1 MPSVSAGRVPLRHS
15 LVTRLLVSS
24 VVIALAAI
32 SATAWLAA
40 TTTTRAINYE
50 QGGAAADQRAVYEAL
65 VGYAAT
71 HHDWSGAAAMVHSR
85 AAKLGRRITLT
96 TDDHKIILDS
106 QAGPAL
112 RNTRPSAVVDPLHV
126 DLDLTGGTEHIDERA
141 TGPYTVP
148 AEDRYVLSEVARN
161 ALTCFNKMGYDG
173 VVETS
178 KTGRPSVV
186 LTTVR
191 AEAERPLTRSVTE
204 SCGLELDSLVSPAE
218 KKALQT
224 LSTLTASCLG
234 LGDRSSQLR
243 MTPTFEAY
251 LGESA
256 VVRTAHEKIKVTP
269 PSLLKPAGPVGVV
282 QGCVEAGR
290 RTQLRP
296 YVAPRALLFVTA
308 PGTGRTTLS
317 LSGGSIG
324 RIVAVTGA
332 VLLATVAATVLIG
345 RRLVRPLRNLAE
357 AAELHTPAPV
367 STRDEIGRLAR
378 ALNDSAKRRERAEA
392 QRRTMVN
399 DVAHELRTPLS
410 NIRTWLE
417 AAQDDLAP
425 TDAQL
430 LALLHEEALLLQHI
444 IDDLGD
450 LAAADAGILRI
461 DLRPTD
467 LRDVLTH
474 VVDSHRGNAFA
485 AGVRLE
491 LTVAGDP
498 VVRADQARLR
508 QVIGNLIS
516 NAIRHTP
523 PGGSVTV
530 DANGPTISVRD
541 TGTGIGPTDLPK
553 IFDRFWRA
561 DESRSRVTGGSGLGL
576 AIARHLTEAHGG
588 TIEVESEPGRGT
600 LFTIRL
606 PGFDARTS
614 ADRAHGGLVER
625 GQRLAS
631 GQTGPPGPTEVEP
644 GGQSPV

>member
-1 MPSVSAGRVPLRHS
+1 MSKDRVPLRHS
-15 LVTRLLVSS
+15 LVTRLLVAS

-40 TTTTRAINYE
+40 TTTTRAINHE
-50 QGGAAADQRAVYEAL
+50 QGGAVADDKAVYQAL

-71 HHDWSGAAAMVHSR
+71 HHDWSGAADLVHAR
-85 AAKLGRRITLT
+85 AAELGRRITLT
-96 TDDHKIILDS
+96 TDDHRVILDS
-106 QAGPAL
+106 QAGPSL
-112 RNTRPSAVVDPLHV
+112 RNTRPSAVVDPLSV
-126 DLDLTGGTEHIDERA
+126 DLGLTGGDAHIDERA
-141 TGPYTVP
+141 VGPYVVP
-148 AEDRYVLSEVARN
+148 SDDRYVLNEVAKN
-161 ALTCFNKMGYDG
+161 TLTCFNKVGYDG
-173 VVETS
+173 AIEIA

-204 SCGLELDSLVSPAE
+204 SCGFALDSLVSAAE
-218 KKALQT
+218 KKALET
-224 LSTLTASCLG
+224 LATLTARCLG
-234 LGDRSSQLR
+234 LGDRASQLR
-243 MTPTFEAY
+243 ITPTFTAY
-251 LGESA
+251 LSDSA
-256 VVRTAHEKIKVTP
+256 VVRTAHDDIEVKP

-282 QGCVEAGR
+282 QGCVESAR

-332 VLLATVAATVLIG
+332 ILLATVAATVLVG
-345 RRLVRPLRNLAE
+345 RRLVRPLRDLAV
-357 AAELHTPAPV
+357 AAELRTPAPV
-367 STRDEIGRLAR
+367 AGRDEIGRLAR
-378 ALNDSAKRRERAEA
+378 ALNDSARRRDRAEA

-410 NIRTWLE
+410 NIRIWLE

-425 TDAQL
+425 TDAHL

-450 LAAADAGILRI
+450 LAAADAGTLRI
-461 DLRPTD
+461 DLEPTD

-474 VVDSHRGNAFA
+474 VVDSQRGSALA

-491 LTVAGDP
+491 LGVVGDP
-498 VVRADQARLR
+498 VVHADQVRLR
-508 QVIGNLIS
+508 QVVGNLIS

-523 PGGSVTV
+523 SGGSVTV
-530 DANGPTISVRD
+530 GASGTTISVRD
-541 TGTGIGPTDLPK
+541 TGSGIAAADLPR

-588 TIEVESEPGRGT
+588 TIEVQSEPGRGT
-600 LFTIRL
+600 LCTVRL
-606 PGFDARTS
+606 PGL
-614 ADRAHGGLVER
+614 GG
-625 GQRLAS
+625 
-631 GQTGPPGPTEVEP
+631 
-644 GGQSPV
+644 

>member
-1 MPSVSAGRVPLRHS
+1 VPVRHS
-15 LVTRLLVSS
+15 LVTRLLLTS

-50 QGGAAADQRAVYEAL
+50 QGGAVADERAVYEAL
-65 VGYAAT
+65 IGYAAT
-71 HHDWSGAAAMVHSR
+71 HHDWSGAATLVRSR
-85 AAKLGRRITLT
+85 AAELGRRITLT
-96 TDDHKIILDS
+96 TDDHKVVLDS

-112 RNTRPSAVVDPLHV
+112 LNTRPSAVVDPLDV
-126 DLDLTGGTEHIDERA
+126 DLGLTGGTEHIDERA
-141 TGPYTVP
+141 IGPYVVP
-148 AEDRYVLSEVARN
+148 TEDRYVLNEVAKHT
-161 ALTCFNKMGYDG
+161 LTCFNKVGYDG
-173 VVETS
+173 VIKVAT
-178 KTGRPSVV
+178 TGRPSVV

-191 AEAERPLTRSVTE
+191 AQAERPLTRSITE
-204 SCGLELDSLVSPAE
+204 SCGFELDSLVSPAE

-224 LSTLTASCLG
+224 LTQLTAHCLN
-234 LGDRSSQLR
+234 LGDRTGQLR
-243 MTPTFEAY
+243 ITPTFQAY

-256 VVRTAHEKIKVTP
+256 IVRTAHETVKVEP
-269 PSLLKPAGPVGVV
+269 PSLLKPAGPAGVV
-282 QGCVEAGR
+282 QGCVESGR
-290 RTQLRP
+290 RIQLRP
-296 YVAPRALLFVTA
+296 YVSPRALLFVTA

-332 VLLATVAATVLIG
+332 ILLATIAVTVLIG
-345 RRLVRPLRNLAE
+345 RRLVRPLRNLAD
-357 AAELHTPAPV
+357 AAELRTPAPV
-367 STRDEIGRLAR
+367 TTRDEIGRLAR
-378 ALNDSAKRRERAEA
+378 ALNDSAERRERAEM

-450 LAAADAGILRI
+450 LAAADAGTLRI
-461 DLRPTD
+461 NPEPTY

-474 VVDSHRGNAFA
+474 LVDSHRGGAFA
-485 AGVRLE
+485 AGVRLDLDIE
-491 LTVAGDP
+491 GDP
-498 VVRADQARLR
+498 VVSADQVRLR
-508 QVIGNLIS
+508 QVVGNLIT
-516 NAIRHTP
+516 NAIRYTA

-530 DANGPTISVRD
+530 EAKDTTISVRD
-541 TGTGIGPTDLPK
+541 TGSGIAPADLPK

-561 DESRSRVTGGSGLGL
+561 DGSRSRATGGSGLGL
-576 AIARHLTEAHGG
+576 AIARQLTEAHGG

-606 PGFDARTS
+606 PGID
-614 ADRAHGGLVER
+614 V
-625 GQRLAS
+625 
-631 GQTGPPGPTEVEP
+631 
-644 GGQSPV
+644 

>member
-1 MPSVSAGRVPLRHS
+1 VSQDRVPVRHS
-15 LVTRLLVSS
+15 LVTRLLVTS

-50 QGGAAADQRAVYEAL
+50 QGGAVADERAVYEAL

-71 HHDWSGAAAMVHSR
+71 HHDWSGAATLIRSR
-85 AAKLGRRITLT
+85 AAELGRRVTLT
-96 TDDHKIILDS
+96 TDDHQVILDS
-106 QAGPAL
+106 QTGPEL
-112 RNTRPSAVVDPLHV
+112 QNTRPSAVVDPLDV
-126 DLDLTGGTEHIDERA
+126 DLGLTGGTDHIDERA
-141 TGPYTVP
+141 VGPYILPT
-148 AEDRYVLSEVARN
+148 EDRYVLNEVAKH
-161 ALTCFNKMGYDG
+161 ALTCFNKLGYDG
-173 VVETS
+173 IVKVAP
-178 KTGRPSVV
+178 TGRPSVV

-191 AEAERPLTRSVTE
+191 PQAEAPLTRSVTD
-204 SCGLELDSLVSPAE
+204 SCEFELDSLVSPAE

-224 LSTLTASCLG
+224 LTALVARCLG
-234 LGDRSSQLR
+234 LGDRASQLR
-243 MTPTFEAY
+243 VTPSFAAY
-251 LGESA
+251 LGERP
-256 VVRTAHEKIKVTP
+256 VVRTAHETIKLAS
-269 PSLLKPAGPVGVV
+269 PSLLKPAGPAGVV
-282 QGCVEAGR
+282 QGCVESGR
-290 RTQLRP
+290 RAQLRP

-317 LSGGSIG
+317 LSRGSIL

-332 VLLATVAATVLIG
+332 VVLATIAVTVLVG
-345 RRLVRPLRNLAE
+345 RRLVRPLRNLAS

-378 ALNDSAKRRERAEA
+378 ALNDSAERREQAEA

-410 NIRTWLE
+410 NIRIWLE

-450 LAAADAGILRI
+450 LAAADAGTLRI
-461 DLRPTD
+461 EPEPTY

-474 VVDSHRGNAFA
+474 VVDSHRGGARA

-491 LTVAGDP
+491 LDVAGDP
-498 VVRADQARLR
+498 VAAADQVRLR
-508 QVIGNLIS
+508 QVVGNLVS
-516 NAIRHTP
+516 NAIRHTA

-530 DANGPTISVRD
+530 GVNGTTIAVRD
-541 TGTGIGPTDLPK
+541 TGSGIAAADLPK

-561 DESRSRVTGGSGLGL
+561 DESRSRATGGSGLGL
-576 AIARHLTEAHGG
+576 AIARQLTEAHGG

-600 LFTIRL
+600 TFTIRL
-606 PGFDARTS
+606 PT
-614 ADRAHGGLVER
+614 
-625 GQRLAS
+625 
-631 GQTGPPGPTEVEP
+631 
-644 GGQSPV
+644 

>member
-1 MPSVSAGRVPLRHS
+1 MSGDQVPLRHS
-15 LVTRLLVSS
+15 LVTRLLVAA

-50 QGGAAADQRAVYEAL
+50 QGGAVADQKAVYQAL
-65 VGYAAT
+65 LGYAAT
-71 HHDWSGAAAMVHSR
+71 HHDWSGAAALVRSR
-85 AAKLGRRITLT
+85 AAELDRRITLT
-96 TDDHKIILDS
+96 TDDHRVILDS
-106 QAGPAL
+106 QTGPAL
-112 RNTRPSAVVDPLHV
+112 RNTSPAAVVDPLQV
-126 DLDLTGGTEHIDERA
+126 DLGLTGGDEHIDERA
-141 TGPYTVP
+141 VGPYVVP
-148 AEDRYVLSEVARN
+148 TEDRYVLSEVAKN
-161 ALTCFNKMGYDG
+161 SLACFHKVGYDG
-173 VVETS
+173 VIEVAT
-178 KTGRPSVV
+178 TGRPSVV
-186 LTTVR
+186 LTNVR

-204 SCGLELDSLVSPAE
+204 SCGFALDSLVSAAE

-224 LSTLTASCLG
+224 LTTLTAHCLN
-234 LGDRSSQLR
+234 LGDRTSELR
-243 MTPTFEAY
+243 ITPTFDAY

-256 VVRTAHEKIKVTP
+256 VVRTAHEKTEVKP
-269 PSLLKPAGPVGVV
+269 PSLLEPAGPVGVV
-282 QGCVEAGR
+282 RGCVESAR

-308 PGTGRTTLS
+308 PGTGDTTLR

-332 VLLATVAATVLIG
+332 VLLATVAATVLVG
-345 RRLVRPLRNLAE
+345 RRLVRPLRTLTD
-357 AAELHTPAPV
+357 AADQRTPAPV
-367 STRDEIGRLAR
+367 SGRDEIGRLAR
-378 ALNDSAKRRERAEA
+378 ALNDSTQRRDRAEA

-450 LAAADAGILRI
+450 LAAADAGTLRI
-461 DLRPTD
+461 DPEPTY
-467 LRDVLTH
+467 LRDVLTQ
-474 VVDSHRGNAFA
+474 VVDSHRGSALA

-491 LTVAGDP
+491 LSVVSDP
-498 VVRADQARLR
+498 VVRADQVRLR
-508 QVIGNLIS
+508 QVVGNLIS
-516 NAIRHTP
+516 NAIRYTP

-530 DANGPTISVRD
+530 GADGTTISVRD
-541 TGTGIGPTDLPK
+541 TGSGIAPADLPK

-588 TIEVESEPGRGT
+588 TIEVRSEVGRGT
-600 LFTIRL
+600 HFTIRL
-606 PGFDARTS
+606 PG
-614 ADRAHGGLVER
+614 
-625 GQRLAS
+625 
-631 GQTGPPGPTEVEP
+631 PTTTR
-644 GGQSPV
+644 

>member
-1 MPSVSAGRVPLRHS
+1 MPLRHS

-50 QGGAAADQRAVYEAL
+50 QGGAVADQRAVYQAL

-71 HHDWSGAAAMVHSR
+71 HHDWSGAAALVNSR
-85 AAKLGRRITLT
+85 AAELGRRITLT
-96 TDDHKIILDS
+96 TDDHTIILDS

-112 RNTRPSAVVDPLHV
+112 RNTRPSAVVDPLNV
-126 DLDLTGGTEHIDERA
+126 DLGLTGGDEHIDERA
-141 TGPYTVP
+141 VGPYVVP
-148 AEDRYVLSEVARN
+148 DGDRYVLNEVAKN
-161 ALTCFNKMGYDG
+161 TLTCFKKMGYDG
-173 VVETS
+173 TIEIA

-191 AEAERPLTRSVTE
+191 AEAEQPLTRSVTE
-204 SCGLELDSLVSPAE
+204 GCGFELDSLVSPAE

-224 LSTLTASCLG
+224 LTTLTADCLN
-234 LGDRSSQLR
+234 LGDRASQLR
-243 MTPTFEAY
+243 ITPTFTAY

-256 VVRTAHEKIKVTP
+256 VVRTAHEKIKVMP

-282 QGCVEAGR
+282 QGCVESGR

-308 PGTGRTTLS
+308 PGNGSTTLS

-332 VLLATVAATVLIG
+332 VLLATVTATVLVG
-345 RRLVRPLRNLAE
+345 RRLVRPLRNLAD
-357 AAELHTPAPV
+357 AAERRTPAPV

-378 ALNDSAKRRERAEA
+378 ALNDSAERRDRAEA

-410 NIRTWLE
+410 NIRIWLE

-450 LAAADAGILRI
+450 LAAADAGTLRI
-461 DLRPTD
+461 DLRPTE

-474 VVDSHRGNAFA
+474 VVDSHRGSALA
-485 AGVRLE
+485 AGVHLE
-491 LTVAGDP
+491 LTVVGEP
-498 VVRADQARLR
+498 VVQADQVRLR
-508 QVIGNLIS
+508 QMVGNLIS

-530 DANGPTISVRD
+530 GANGTTISVRD
-541 TGTGIGPTDLPK
+541 TGSGITPADLPK

-576 AIARHLTEAHGG
+576 AITRHLTEAHGG
-588 TIEVESEPGRGT
+588 TIEVQSEPGRGT

-606 PGFDARTS
+606 PG
-614 ADRAHGGLVER
+614 LV
-625 GQRLAS
+625 G
-631 GQTGPPGPTEVEP
+631 
-644 GGQSPV
+644 

>member
-1 MPSVSAGRVPLRHS
+1 MSKNQVPLRHS

-50 QGGAAADQRAVYEAL
+50 QGGAVADQRAVYQAL

-71 HHDWSGAAAMVHSR
+71 HHDWSGAAALVRSR
-85 AAKLGRRITLT
+85 AAELRRRITLT
-96 TDDHKIILDS
+96 TDNHEIILDS

-126 DLDLTGGTEHIDERA
+126 DLGLTGGDEHIDERA
-141 TGPYTVP
+141 VGPYVVP
-148 AEDRYVLSEVARN
+148 PEDRYVLSEVAKN
-161 ALTCFNKMGYDG
+161 TLSCFNKMGYDG
-173 VVETS
+173 VIEIA

-204 SCGLELDSLVSPAE
+204 GCGFELDSLVSPAE

-224 LSTLTASCLG
+224 LTTLTARCLS
-234 LGDRSSQLR
+234 LGDRASQLR
-243 MTPTFEAY
+243 ITPTFKAY
-251 LGESA
+251 LGASA
-256 VVRTAHEKIKVTP
+256 VVRTAHEDIEVKP

-282 QGCVEAGR
+282 QGCIEAGR

-308 PGTGRTTLS
+308 PDTGSTTLS

-332 VLLATVAATVLIG
+332 VLLSTVAATVLVG
-345 RRLVRPLRNLAE
+345 RRLVRPLRTLAD

-378 ALNDSAKRRERAEA
+378 ALNDSAERRERAEA

-410 NIRTWLE
+410 NIRIWLE

-430 LALLHEEALLLQHI
+430 LAMLHEEALLLQHI

-450 LAAADAGILRI
+450 LAAADAGTLRI

-474 VVDSHRGNAFA
+474 VVDSHRGSAFA
-485 AGVRLE
+485 AGLRLE
-491 LTVAGDP
+491 LIVVGDP
-498 VVRADQARLR
+498 VVQADQVRLR
-508 QVIGNLIS
+508 QVVGNLIS
-516 NAIRHTP
+516 NAIRYTP

-530 DANGPTISVRD
+530 GANGTTISVRD
-541 TGTGIGPTDLPK
+541 TGSGITPADLPK

-588 TIEVESEPGRGT
+588 LIEVESEPGRGT

-606 PGFDARTS
+606 PDPSTPW
-614 ADRAHGGLVER
+614 V
-625 GQRLAS
+625 
-631 GQTGPPGPTEVEP
+631 PPRR
-644 GGQSPV
+644 

>member
-1 MPSVSAGRVPLRHS
+1 MSRGQVPLRHS

-24 VVIALAAI
+24 MVIALAAI

-50 QGGAAADQRAVYEAL
+50 QGGAVADQRAVYQAL

-71 HHDWSGAAAMVHSR
+71 HHDWSGAATMVQSR

-96 TDDHKIILDS
+96 TDDHEIILDS
-106 QAGPAL
+106 QAGPPL

-126 DLDLTGGTEHIDERA
+126 DLGLTGGTEHIDERA
-141 TGPYTVP
+141 TGPYVVP
-148 AEDRYVLSEVARN
+148 DEDRYVLGEVAKN
-161 ALTCFNKMGYDG
+161 TLTCFNKVGYDG
-173 VVETS
+173 VIEIAN
-178 KTGRPSVV
+178 TGRPSVV

-191 AEAERPLTRSVTE
+191 PEAERPLTGPVTE

-224 LSTLTASCLG
+224 LTTLTARCLS
-234 LGDRSSQLR
+234 LGDRASQLR
-243 MTPTFEAY
+243 ITPTFRAY

-256 VVRTAHEKIKVTP
+256 IVRTAHEKIKVAP

-282 QGCVEAGR
+282 QGCIESGR

-308 PGTGRTTLS
+308 PGSGRTTLS

-357 AAELHTPAPV
+357 AAELRVPAPV

-378 ALNDSAKRRERAEA
+378 ALNDSAERRERAET

-430 LALLHEEALLLQHI
+430 LALLHEEALLLQHV

-450 LAAADAGILRI
+450 LAAADAGTLRI
-461 DLRPTD
+461 NPEPTD
-467 LRDVLTH
+467 LRHVLAH
-474 VVDSHRGNAFA
+474 VVDSHRGSAFA

-491 LTVAGDP
+491 LSAVGDP
-498 VVRADQARLR
+498 VVRADQVRLR
-508 QVIGNLIS
+508 QVVGNLIS

-523 PGGSVTV
+523 SGGSVTV
-530 DANGPTISVRD
+530 GVNGTTISVRD
-541 TGTGIGPTDLPK
+541 TGGGIAPADLPK

-588 TIEVESEPGRGT
+588 TIDVESELGRGT
-600 LFTIRL
+600 LFTVRL
-606 PGFDARTS
+606 PDS
-614 ADRAHGGLVER
+614 D
-625 GQRLAS
+625 
-631 GQTGPPGPTEVEP
+631 
-644 GGQSPV
+644 SPFPHRRQ

>member
-1 MPSVSAGRVPLRHS
+1 MSRDQVPLRHS

-50 QGGAAADQRAVYEAL
+50 QGGAVADQRAVYQAL

-71 HHDWSGAAAMVHSR
+71 HHDWSGAAALVHSR
-85 AAKLGRRITLT
+85 AAELGRRITLT
-96 TDDHKIILDS
+96 TDDHQIILDS

-112 RNTRPSAVVDPLHV
+112 RNTRPSAVVDPLNV
-126 DLDLTGGTEHIDERA
+126 DLGLTGGAEHIDDRA
-141 TGPYTVP
+141 VGPYVVP
-148 AEDRYVLSEVARN
+148 TEDRYVLNEVAKN
-161 ALTCFNKMGYDG
+161 TLTCYHKMGYDG
-173 VVETS
+173 VIETA
-178 KTGRPSVV
+178 KTGRPSVT
-186 LTTVR
+186 LTAVR
-191 AEAERPLTRSVTE
+191 AEAERPLTRSLTE
-204 SCGLELDSLVSPAE
+204 SCGFELDSLVSAAE

-224 LSTLTASCLG
+224 LATLTARCLS
-234 LGDRSSQLR
+234 LGDRGAQLR
-243 MTPTFEAY
+243 ITPTFAAY

-256 VVRTAHEKIKVTP
+256 VVRTAHEEIKVEP

-282 QGCVEAGR
+282 QGCIESGR

-317 LSGGSIG
+317 LSGGSVG

-332 VLLATVAATVLIG
+332 VLLATVAATMLVG

-357 AAELHTPAPV
+357 AAELRTPAPV

-378 ALNDSAKRRERAEA
+378 ALNDSAERRERAEA

-410 NIRTWLE
+410 NIRIWLE
-417 AAQDDLAP
+417 AAQDNLAP

-450 LAAADAGILRI
+450 LAAADAGTLRI
-461 DLRPTD
+461 VLRPTD
-467 LRDVLTH
+467 LRDVLAQ
-474 VVDSHRGNAFA
+474 VVDSHRGSAFA

-491 LTVAGDP
+491 LTVVGDP
-498 VVRADQARLR
+498 VVRADQVRLR
-508 QVIGNLIS
+508 QVVGNLIS

-523 PGGSVTV
+523 SGGSVTV
-530 DANGPTISVRD
+530 DANGQTISVRD
-541 TGTGIGPTDLPK
+541 TGSGIAPADLPK

-576 AIARHLTEAHGG
+576 AIVRHLTEAHGG
-588 TIEVESEPGRGT
+588 TVEVESEPGRGT
-600 LFTIRL
+600 VFTIRL
-606 PGFDARTS
+606 PGLD
-614 ADRAHGGLVER
+614 G
-625 GQRLAS
+625 
-631 GQTGPPGPTEVEP
+631 
-644 GGQSPV
+644 